1 MTAFMVDRFGN
12 PRPGQASPEGGLRVS
27 QPYNSNVEMTRR
39 GTGLS
44 AMSTSAANALVVR
57 PSTTAMVTLANDE
70 PAGGKSYIMESAFA
84 FNLVSTALAEG
95 ASIWLCVH
103 PVGSSEA
110 ITDNIAARGNLTGKP
125 VVNSG
130 NSKFGIDDTVLDD
143 GWFPWP
149 GWLSITLVGTTP
161 SGAVVAPI
169 DGKIIIP
176 PTARLSLQ
184 VVAGLTTDTFTAG
197 FRWYEE
203 QLEVN
208 VPC

>member
-1 MTAFMVDRFGN
+1 MVALLVDRFGN
-12 PRPGQASPEGGLRVS
+12 PMPGQASPEGGLRVS
-27 QPYNSNVEMTRR
+27 QPYNSNIEMTRR

-44 AMSTSAANALVVR
+44 AMTTAAVAALVAR
-57 PSTTAMVTLANDE
+57 PTTLAMSTLANDE

-110 ITDNIAARGNLTGKP
+110 ITDNITARGNFTGKP
-125 VVNSG
+125 VVNPG
-130 NSKFGIDDTVLDD
+130 NSKLGIEDTVLDD
-143 GWFPWP
+143 GWFPWGP
-149 GWLSITLVGTTP
+149 HLPITLVGVTP
-161 SGAVVAPI
+161 SGAIVAPI

-176 PTARLSLQ
+176 PTARLSMQ
-184 VVAGLTTDTFTAG
+184 VVAGLVTDTFTSG

-203 QLEVN
+203 QLDVN
-208 VPC
+208 FC

>member
-1 MTAFMVDRFGN
+1 MYGLVDRHGN
-12 PRPGQASPEGGLRVS
+12 LVNNGKVSEEGGILVSQVYSPEIEL
-27 QPYNSNVEMTRR
+27 TRR
-39 GTGLS
+39 GNGLS
-44 AMSTSAANALVVR
+44 AVSTSAVAALVAR
-57 PSTTAMVTLANDE
+57 PTTLAMVTLANDE

-110 ITDNIAARGNLTGKP
+110 ITDNISARGNLTGKP
-125 VVNSG
+125 VVNPG
-130 NSKFGIDDTVLDD
+130 HSKFGTEDTVLDD
-143 GWFPWP
+143 GWFPWGP
-149 GWLSITLVGTTP
+149 HLPITLVGVTP
-161 SGAVVAPI
+161 SGAIVAPI

-176 PTARLSLQ
+176 PLARLSMQ

-203 QLEVN
+203 QMEVN
-208 VPC
+208 TG